1 MKQLS
6 ELTAW
11 SHFEGVINGQF
22 VIGRKVNDRVAIC
35 QSFTSNDKS
44 YSVPVDFGNEY
55 VDINSLSQEEIVNF
69 QKSGWFNENFYKV
82 YEDYENSLKAQAA

>member
-1 MKQLS
+1 MCD
-6 ELTAW
+6 LTEWA
-11 SHFEGVINGQF
+11 HFEGVVNGQY

-44 YSVPVDFGNEY
+44 YSVPVDFGTEY
-55 VDINSLSQEEIVNF
+55 VSISSLSQDDITSY
-69 QKSGWFNENFYKV
+69 QKQGWFNEKFYKV

>member
-6 ELTAW
+6 DLTAW
-11 SHFEGVINGQF
+11 AHFEGVVNGQY

-44 YSVPVDFGNEY
+44 YSVPVDFGTEY
-55 VDINSLSQEEIVNF
+55 VSISSLNQDDIDTYR
-69 QKSGWFNENFYKV
+69 KHGWFNENFYKV
-82 YEDYENSLKAQAA
+82 YEDYEYRVNWA